1 MESVFEIIYKYRD
14 AFAGGLFVTL
24 KLCLITWIVGL
35 VVGGSLGILS
45 VKWKK
50 AIGIPVRSFSFI
62 LSGIPILVFLYWL
75 HYPAQTLLNI
85 VVDPFYTASAMLTIL
100 NIFAVSDIVRGGI
113 ENLPNQY
120 IEVAKICGLSNKKR
134 LFKIEFPLI
143 FRHIFPPLLITQ
155 VNMLHMSLFA
165 SLISVEEI
173 FRVTQRVISIEYK
186 PVEIYT
192 ALGIFFLLIS
202 LPLNG
207 IALYFKHKYGRNLSE
222 R

>member
-1 MESVFEIIYKYRD
+1 MKDVFEIIYKYRE
-14 AFAGGLFVTL
+14 AFGSGLLVTL
-24 KLCLITWIVGL
+24 NLCLITWITGL
-35 VVGGSLGILS
+35 IVGGALGILS
-45 VKWKK
+45 VKWKR
-50 AIGIPVRSFSFI
+50 AIGIPVKAFSFF

-75 HYPAQTLLNI
+75 HYPAQTLLHI
-85 VVDPFYTASAMLTIL
+85 VVKPFYTAATMLTIL
-100 NIFAVSDIVRGGI
+100 NIFAVSDIVRNGI

-120 IEVAKICGLSNKKR
+120 IEVAKICGLNNKKR
-134 LFKIEFPLI
+134 LFKIELPLI

-155 VNMLHMSLFA
+155 VNMLHISLFA

-202 LPLNG
+202 LPLN
-207 IALYFKHKYGRNLSE
+207 
-222 R
+222 